1 MVGDWPD
8 EALVD
13 EANAQA
19 ACDVESAIAY
29 PDENSLITATTRQ
42 PEDLITS
49 VDVATHSAQQIALP
63 KTGGH
68 GSYTSVGTGTLS
80 PDGQVFAVSRTLLS
94 NSLLGDAHS
103 RGTEVDIVQVS
114 PLKIIGKV
122 LLKPDADPSSLSI
135 DHRNGVVTVLS
146 FQGGKWSSQLLKT
159 P

>member
-114 PLKIIGKV
+114 PLKIGKV